1 MKLRYFHIQNY
12 KNLQDVL
19 QEDISDLHTFIGRN
33 SSGKTSIF
41 EAINLL
47 KQLNVNLTTSPE
59 IISGGIGE
67 FEFKTIK
74 LELVFEISE
83 TSRKSYLTH
92 FFQLE
97 EPDADN
103 VMLNTNFLE
112 KVKFFI
118 DIRVYGNKHAN
129 KKFENKITISR
140 MQILNANGEYVSVVE
155 ISGGNKHSIKNIMGG
170 RNAIPNNTNVNHYL
184 DSIASTTTNIP
195 STLSPTILQ
204 GRIFQDLLSMLKD
217 IGSMRETTKTIQV
230 NTIQT
235 ESQVDPRGANLINL
249 MDTMFTNEPER
260 YSQVEKYCIRLFP
273 DIETI
278 RPKRLVNNQLRVVVK
293 KKNISYPIYLEYV
306 GTGIDQLII
315 IIWKIATSN
324 ENTIWF
330 IDEPELHVHPGAQK
344 LLYDFLREETERGK
358 QILIATHSMVF
369 MYKSQESET
378 TVIVERDGYAKFLP
392 LNKLVD
398 AEKESRRVSTERI
411 RSLVYQA
418 LGYAPTMSFEPK
430 TVVMVEGK
438 TDELVLKE
446 FSKTLGHTIDD
457 RSTLFLPVGDK
468 TKVEQFSPIITYA
481 LMGKKSYVILDN
493 DNETPEKIQNKLL
506 KQVESYKK
514 QTGVDFNIITE
525 ENFLPYRK
533 EAYSIE
539 YYLLNT
545 KAICAMA
552 NISDSKIV
560 NKIQTKIDEEL
571 AKPLGKQIRPKEL
584 LRSIWEDN
592 NLGPYQESDD
602 PKKIAE
608 KIDET
613 TLAKFPELIEIVT
626 RIA

>member
-47 KQLNVNLTTSPE
+47 KQLNEILSTSSE
-59 IISGGIGE
+59 IISGGIDE

-83 TSRKSYLTH
+83 TSRKNYLTH

-97 EPDADN
+97 ESDADN
-103 VMLNTNFLE
+103 VMLNTDFLE
-112 KVKFFI
+112 KVKLFLA
-118 DIRVYGNKHAN
+118 IRVYGNKHAN
-129 KKFENKITISR
+129 KQFENIITLSR

-155 ISGGNKHSIKNIMGG
+155 ISDGTQYSIKNIVGG
-170 RNAIPNNTNVNHYL
+170 RNAIPHNTNVNQYL
-184 DSIASTTTNIP
+184 DSIPVSAPDFP
-195 STLSPTILQ
+195 SNLSPTILQ

-411 RSLVYQA
+411 RSLVYEA
-418 LGYAPTMSFEPK
+418 LGYDPTMSFEPK

-493 DNETPEKIQNKLL
+493 DNETPEKIQNKLPKVFITL
-506 KQVESYKK
+506 NDISY
-514 QTGVDFNIITE
+514 V
-525 ENFLPYRK
+525 FLCFIGHLCFIP
-533 EAYSIE
+533 S
-539 YYLLNT
+539 N
-545 KAICAMA
+545 
-552 NISDSKIV
+552 V
-560 NKIQTKIDEEL
+560 
-571 AKPLGKQIRPKEL
+571 KPFCFLHCQ
-584 LRSIWEDN
+584 
-592 NLGPYQESDD
+592 
-602 PKKIAE
+602 
-608 KIDET
+608 
-613 TLAKFPELIEIVT
+613 
-626 RIA
+626 